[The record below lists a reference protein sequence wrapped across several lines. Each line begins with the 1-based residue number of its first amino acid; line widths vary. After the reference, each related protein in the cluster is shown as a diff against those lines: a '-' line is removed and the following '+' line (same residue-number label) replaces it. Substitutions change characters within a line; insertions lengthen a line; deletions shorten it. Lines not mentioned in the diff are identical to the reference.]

1 MAKPLPDD
9 IKECPDFQSWLRC
22 HEFKSPGIWTF
33 RNVFTRMLHYHF
45 LVGKNM
51 IDGDSGLD
59 CDLDK
64 FTIRP
69 GNIIDPGNTNNVPG
83 IIVTTGEGVRLE
95 QPWITSQMIDEPDY
109 ATMKNIH
116 QATVDIALMCLHFD
130 ADMVAKIS
138 DEVLALVVS
147 NEVPLFT
154 AWEWLLLYTPSAQTS
169 PKLARKAENPE
180 AFENYYES
188 IVQLKLTYEYSTITR
203 VESRRMQDYTLSGP
217 HTLATSID
225 VTSEKS

>member
-1 MAKPLPDD
+1 
-9 IKECPDFQSWLRC
+9 
-22 HEFKSPGIWTF
+22 
-33 RNVFTRMLHYHF
+33 
-45 LVGKNM
+45 M
-51 IDGDSGLD
+51 IDDESGLA
-59 CDLDK
+59 CDLDNL
-64 FTIRP
+64 TIRP

-95 QPWITSQMIDEPDY
+95 QPWLTSQMIDEPDY

-130 ADMVAKIS
+130 ADMAAKMS

-154 AWEWLLLYTPSAQTS
+154 AWEWLLLYSPAGQTS
-169 PKLARKAENPE
+169 PKLARKATDPE

-203 VESRRMQDYTLSGP
+203 VESRRMQDYTLSGAHSP
-217 HTLATSID
+217 GMSVD
-225 VTSEKS
+225 VTSERS